1 MQGYI
6 QLIETSLTPLLKKK
20 KKKKKK
26 KKNALSTITQ
36 GQIDNN
42 VILRMLLKYG

>member
-6 QLIETSLTPLLKKK
+6 QLIETSLTPLL